1 MRCSASRHGPTGC
14 GSSPTCRGLSAT
26 RRSPSWAVAVLGRRI
41 LLAGGRTGPDTLTSR
56 MWWFDP
62 HTHRFTPAG
71 RLPHRLADTAV
82 VQGRDRAWLVGGE
95 TPRSSNRVLEVARA
109 G

>member
-1 MRCSASRHGPTGC
+1 
-14 GSSPTCRGLSAT
+14 
-26 RRSPSWAVAVLGRRI
+26 
-41 LLAGGRTGPDTLTSR
+41 